1 MKIPNLKSWNSFWLS
16 LISSEGYYCAIVVML
31 TSNAKI
37 EKIVFFI
44 VLIALKVFIY
54 ELSLVLLFQV
64 VKLR

>member
-1 MKIPNLKSWNSFWLS
+1 
-16 LISSEGYYCAIVVML
+16 ML

>member
-1 MKIPNLKSWNSFWLS
+1 
-16 LISSEGYYCAIVVML
+16 ML
-31 TSNAKI
+31 TSNDKI

>member
-1 MKIPNLKSWNSFWLS
+1 
-16 LISSEGYYCAIVVML
+16 ML

-44 VLIALKVFIY
+44 VLIALKVFVY

>member
-1 MKIPNLKSWNSFWLS
+1 MLS
-16 LISSEGYYCAIVVML
+16 SY
-31 TSNAKI
+31 AKI